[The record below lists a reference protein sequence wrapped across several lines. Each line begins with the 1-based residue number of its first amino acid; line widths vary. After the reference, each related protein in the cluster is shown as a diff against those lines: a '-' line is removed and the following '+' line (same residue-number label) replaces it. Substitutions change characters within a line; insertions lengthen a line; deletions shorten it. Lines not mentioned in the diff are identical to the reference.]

1 MPKRFVARFA
11 QKSKKKKSP
20 SKPSPTPDAEEDL
33 TLFGPKG
40 MPE

>member
-20 SKPSPTPDAEEDL
+20 SKPSPTPHEEEDL
-33 TLFGPKG
+33 TLFRPKG